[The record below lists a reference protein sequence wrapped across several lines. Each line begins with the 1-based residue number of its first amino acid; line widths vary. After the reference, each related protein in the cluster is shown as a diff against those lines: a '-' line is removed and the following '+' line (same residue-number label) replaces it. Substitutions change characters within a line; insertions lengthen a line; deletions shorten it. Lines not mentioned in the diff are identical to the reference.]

1 MTKRTD
7 PAEGAQGPATAAREE
22 RRLGLQLRADVRLM
36 PETVDTEART
46 VELVWSTGAMVRR
59 RDTWTGKPYD
69 EVLSLEAGHV
79 DLSRLNG
86 GAPLLNTHGAH
97 DLGQVLGVV
106 ERAWVET
113 GEAGAQGRARVRFSA
128 RADVEPIWRDVEAG
142 IIRNVSVGYSVRR
155 FEITEQEGQV
165 PIWRAVDWQPME
177 LSAVPVGADAA
188 AGFRG
193 GGAPE
198 VFCQLVRATP
208 PEPSQLQTETGQA
221 VTDQEKDKTMDEQ
234 IETPVARGMT
244 EPGDAFEIGGQTRVA
259 PAHAARAAADPR
271 HAAAEEQPTEGRA
284 AAAEPTA
291 NQERR
296 RAIGASNVAEAGCA
310 VVNEAAMRRIAQDA
324 MERERAR
331 ISGIQDAARKL
342 GLGEE
347 ITTDLVRRG
356 VSLDAAWGA
365 LIDAAAQ
372 NDRAVE
378 TRPHIRMSGQCEVDT
393 RREAVEAALL
403 HRHDPGRFE
412 LTAAARDWRGLS
424 LIEMARDILASEGV
438 RVRGLSRDELATRAL
453 HSTSD
458 FPLILSNVTN
468 KTLRA
473 AYETAPRT
481 FAPIARRTTV
491 ADFRDVHRLQ
501 LGEAPQLE
509 KVNESGEYKRG
520 TLGEAQE
527 KYRIETFGKVI
538 GITRQVLINDD
549 LDAFTRVPAL
559 FGTAAAT
566 LESDV
571 VWGVITANAAMADG
585 KALFHAGH
593 NNLAATGVKLD
604 VAGLARARTA
614 MSLQKGLDGKTVINI
629 RPAFLVVP
637 TSLELEAE
645 QLLAQNIV
653 PAKSTDVVP
662 GSLRSLTVISEPRLD
677 PGTGAVPWYLMASP
691 AAIDTIEYAYLEGQ
705 EGVAMETRMGFDVDG
720 MEIRARLDFGAKAID
735 WRGLYKNPGVA
746 LS

>member
-1 MTKRTD
+1 MAKED
-7 PAEGAQGPATAAREE
+7 PLKGGQER
-22 RRLGLQLRADVRLM
+22 RRLGVLSRADVRVM
-36 PETVDTEART
+36 PETVDAEART

-59 RDTWTGKPYD
+59 RDYWTGKPYD
-69 EVLSLEAGHV
+69 EVLSLEGAHV

-86 GAPLLNTHGAH
+86 GAPVLNTHGAR
-97 DLGQVLGVV
+97 DLSDVLGVV
-106 ERAWVET
+106 ERAWIEV
-113 GEAGAQGRARVRFSA
+113 GAGGVPEGRARVRFSE
-128 RADVEPIWRDVEAG
+128 RADVDPFWRDVRSG

-155 FEITEQEGQV
+155 FEITEEEGQV
-165 PIWRAVDWQPME
+165 PVWRAVDWQPME

-193 GGAPE
+193 RDEDGAT
-198 VFCQLVRATP
+198 CTLVRC
-208 PEPSQLQTETGQA
+208 TGQA
-221 VTDQEKDKTMDEQ
+221 KEQDMSASNQQAVEGGVGVEQQAVTGSE
-234 IETPVARGMT
+234 
-244 EPGDAFEIGGQTRVA
+244 
-259 PAHAARAAADPR
+259 ARAAPLSTR
-271 HAAAEEQPTEGRA
+271 
-284 AAAEPTA
+284 
-291 NQERR
+291 
-296 RAIGASNVAEAGCA
+296 A
-310 VVNEAAMRRIAQDA
+310 VVEVPPAGTVEPKDTSDEMRRIAQEA
-324 MERERAR
+324 MEGERSR
-331 ISGIQDAARKL
+331 ISGIQEAARKL
-342 GLGEE
+342 GVAAE
-347 ITTDLVRRG
+347 IMADLVGRG
-356 VSLDAAWGA
+356 VGLNEARAA

-372 NDRAVE
+372 SDRAIE
-378 TRPHIRMSGQCEVDT
+378 TRPHVRMGEQCEVET
-393 RREAVEAALL
+393 RRAAVEAALL
-403 HRHDPGRFE
+403 HRHNPGVFA
-412 LTAAARDWRGLS
+412 LSDAAREWRGLS
-424 LIEMARDILASEGV
+424 LLELARSFLAAEGV
-438 RVRGLSRDELATRAL
+438 RVRGLSRDEVATRAL
-453 HSTSD
+453 HSGSD
-458 FPLILSNVTN
+458 FPLILSSVTN

-473 AYETAPRT
+473 AYDAAPRT
-481 FAPIARRTTV
+481 FAPIARRTSV

-593 NNLAATGVKLD
+593 GNLATTGVKLD
-604 VAGLARARTA
+604 VAGLAKARTA
-614 MSLQKGLDGKTVINI
+614 MSHQTGIDGKTLLNI

-637 TSLELEAE
+637 TSLELDAE
-645 QLLAQNIV
+645 QLLSQAFM
-653 PAKSTDVVP
+653 PTTSGDVVP
-662 GSLRSLTVISEPRLD
+662 ASLRSLMVISEPRLD
-677 PGTGAVPWYLMASP
+677 PASGAVPWYLVASP
-691 AAIDTIEYAYLEGQ
+691 AAIDTVEYAYLEGQ